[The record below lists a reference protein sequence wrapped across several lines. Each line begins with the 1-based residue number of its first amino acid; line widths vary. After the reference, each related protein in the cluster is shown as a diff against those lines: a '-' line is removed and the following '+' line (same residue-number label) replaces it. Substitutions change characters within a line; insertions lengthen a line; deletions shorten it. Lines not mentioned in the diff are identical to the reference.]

1 MSAGRGMLHH
11 ASRMA
16 AVTVVSRITGYLRD
30 KALAQVF
37 GAGVFY
43 DAFLAAFRIPN
54 TFRALLA
61 EGALHAAFIPSL
73 SRAVG
78 ADERSS
84 EQARDLVRAMLATL
98 ILLVSAVV
106 CVGILAS
113 PWLIRAFAP
122 GFEQTP
128 GKITLAVSL
137 NRLMFPYLLFVSLAA
152 LCQGVLNTHDRFVL
166 PAVTPIFLNLSLV
179 GAAWLAAS
187 HTDRPAPV
195 LAGGVLVGG
204 FLQFAVQAVA
214 VRRLGYSLR
223 PAWRH
228 ALDPEVRT
236 VLLLMLPG
244 IGVLGVNQVNQFVS
258 TLFASFTGNGGVTY
272 TYNAYRITELV
283 FGVVVVQLTTVLLP
297 TLSRDLIS
305 DREGARQTLRRTL
318 ALVSFVTLPSAVVLA
333 LLAHPIVALLFG
345 GGRYGAEDVGVTAAT
360 LNAYAFGLVGLAVAK
375 VMANAFFAHRDTRTP
390 MIGSLVSMAFFVTGC
405 SLLALRFGTPGI
417 GWANTLSTTAFAIF
431 LVTLYARRHGFGVVG
446 PLLGRSARQVV
457 AAGAT
462 AGLLLAARPH
472 LAWVSHTELRA
483 AGAVAATLAA
493 AAVIYLGVL
502 RVLGGDEPRMM
513 LDLLRRRTVREDGSE

>member
-1 MSAGRGMLHH
+1 MLHH

-16 AVTVVSRITGYLRD
+16 AVTVLSRITGYLRD

-37 GAGVFY
+37 GAGTFY

-73 SRAVG
+73 SRAVSV
-78 ADERSS
+78 DEGSS
-84 EQARDLVRAMLATL
+84 ERARELVRAMLATL
-98 ILLVSAVV
+98 ILLVSTVV
-106 CVGILAS
+106 GLGILAS

-122 GFEQTP
+122 GFEQVP
-128 GKITLAVSL
+128 GKIGLAVWL

-179 GAAWLAAS
+179 GAAWFAATHS
-187 HTDRPAPV
+187 QRPAPV

-204 FLQFAVQAVA
+204 FFQFAVQAVA
-214 VRRLGYSLR
+214 VRRLGYRLR
-223 PAWRH
+223 PAWR
-228 ALDPEVRT
+228 AAFAPEVRG

-244 IGVLGVNQVNQFVS
+244 IAVLGVNQVNQFVS

-297 TLSRDLIS
+297 TLSRDLVN
-305 DREGARQTLRRTL
+305 DREVARGTLRRTL

-333 LLAHPIVALLFG
+333 LLAHPVVAVLFG
-345 GGRYGAEDVGVTAAT
+345 GGRYSAEDVGVTAAT
-360 LNAYAFGLVGLAVAK
+360 LTAYAFGLVGLAVAK
-375 VMANAFFAHRDTRTP
+375 VMANAFFAHQDTRTP
-390 MIGSLVSMAFFVTGC
+390 MMGSLVSMAFFVTGC
-405 SLLALRFGTPGI
+405 SILALRYGTPGI
-417 GWANTLSTTAFAIF
+417 GWANTMATTAFAAF
-431 LVTLYARRHGFGVVG
+431 LVVLYARRHGFGIVR
-446 PLLGRSARQVV
+446 PLLQRSTRQVV
-457 AAGAT
+457 AAGGT
-462 AGLLLAARPH
+462 AALLVLARPR
-472 LAWVSHTELRA
+472 LAWITHTEASA
-483 AGAVAATLAA
+483 ALAVAAVLVVAGL
-493 AAVIYLGVL
+493 VYLGVL
-502 RVLGGDEPRMM
+502 SVLGGDEPKM
-513 LDLLRRRTVREDGSE
+513 LLELVRRRSAGKGTTR